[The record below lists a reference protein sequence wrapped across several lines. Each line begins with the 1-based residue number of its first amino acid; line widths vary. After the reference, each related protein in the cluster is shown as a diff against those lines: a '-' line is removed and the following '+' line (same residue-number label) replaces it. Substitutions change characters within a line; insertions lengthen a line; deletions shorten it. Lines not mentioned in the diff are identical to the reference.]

1 VHFVLSAVWPYIFA
15 AKDAKRQNGLG
26 FSGSG
31 MSRPTRNSRPSCLTE
46 QAISAW
52 IWFREKTDSTLRARA
67 AALLA
72 EDGLSTA
79 RDSVEK
85 TRLKIQAQLEDTM
98 QEVQEGCQRCKR
110 VEVQSRRMVQL
121 RQLIPLMQRA
131 KRLRIQ
137 LANSQKQVTLLEL
150 QIDAFENG
158 RVQKQLTE
166 SLKKSV
172 EVMKTVGVPSSE
184 STKIDD
190 LMGEFEEQIQEQRDL
205 SDTLDAGG
213 ILGGMREPD
222 ATSLSESDDELLRE
236 LMTLM
241 GEPPLP
247 ETQKPASLTNSMR
260 DEPPPPNARERVQDP
275 PAPTVHAPVL
285 PFDTL
290 HSTTNAHP
298 STLGSDE
305 LADSVHESLELVAPT
320 G

>member
-1 VHFVLSAVWPYIFA
+1 
-15 AKDAKRQNGLG
+15 
-26 FSGSG
+26 

-110 VEVQSRRMVQL
+110 VEVQSRRVAQL

-137 LANSQKQVTLLEL
+137 LANSQKQVNLLEL

-222 ATSLSESDDELLRE
+222 ASSLSESDDELLRE

-241 GEPPLP
+241 GEPPPP